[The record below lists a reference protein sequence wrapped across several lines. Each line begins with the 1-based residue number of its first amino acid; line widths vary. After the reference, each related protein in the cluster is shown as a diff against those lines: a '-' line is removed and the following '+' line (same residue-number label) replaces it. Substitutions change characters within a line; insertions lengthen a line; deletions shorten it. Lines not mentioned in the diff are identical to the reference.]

1 MQLICIMQ
9 LIDDCTLKWQ
19 IFEVLSSGIVTLN
32 EDAVITGRKW
42 EKKYFPFFKVFCLVM
57 NGVISRDEKIT
68 MCYLV
73 NQTILDN
80 AEFFLTAPF
89 TFNVGHEIEIMIM
102 GCDVTY
108 ELCNCEQEVL
118 LSSQ

>member
-1 MQLICIMQ
+1 MKLICIIQ

-19 IFEVLSSGIVTLN
+19 IFELLSSGIVTF
-32 EDAVITGRKW
+32 KW
-42 EKKYFPFFKVFCLVM
+42 EQKYFPFFKVFCLVM

-80 AEFFLTAPF
+80 AELFLTAPF